1 MGLAV
6 LVVGVLVVVD
16 RRVLVVFFGGGE
28 MGLTSSSESVSVEL
42 PEYLLV
48 LDREETLERGL
59 AVGEVGIGVV
69 VVVLRELELSLLAL
83 FFGPTV
89 VHRSASLDCGEVSC
103 SGSEPNSSAS
113 VGWTVLSSA
122 GEE

>member
-1 MGLAV
+1 MSILPHKFKSKIGSKEPENRQNLSYARGLIAQVVGEGGLAAN
-6 LVVGVLVVVD
+6 D
-16 RRVLVVFFGGGE
+16 FFIDIPI
-28 MGLTSSSESVSVEL
+28 MAHLN
-42 PEYLLV
+42 
-48 LDREETLERGL
+48 
-59 AVGEVGIGVV
+59 GEVGIGVV